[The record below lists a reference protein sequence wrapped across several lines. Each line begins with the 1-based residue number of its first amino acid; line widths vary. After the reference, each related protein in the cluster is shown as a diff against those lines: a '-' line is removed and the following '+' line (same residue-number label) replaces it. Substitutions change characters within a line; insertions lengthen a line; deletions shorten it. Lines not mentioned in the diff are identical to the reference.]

1 MKQRQLLLGIETRFG
16 RHELEDIDPVQIP
29 TVARRDGA
37 QLALALRQ
45 GDVQATVAATRP
57 LDQKLQCQCR
67 LSGAGAPFEEIDT
80 LGFQAAAQD
89 IVEPAVAG

>member
-16 RHELEDIDPVQIP
+16 RHELENIDPVQIP

-67 LSGAGAPFEEIDT
+67 LSCAGASFEEIDT
-80 LGFQAAAQD
+80 LGFQATAQD